1 MPNINIAEEQIVG
14 LSDKNIVLFVVDA
27 ENTSI
32 SFDTSIETLRT
43 NTGYSN
49 LSSIVTIPIGMSPP
63 STQEVYTATSVQVH
77 DFTDEEGGGG
87 IGIAEFTEP
96 AQFTSFSNQYLF
108 MQDEQ
113 NGLSGATTG
122 IVGCGD
128 YILGEEVEQSV
139 HRIYSRGKTSGVGDI
154 PTHSESTV
162 KYSYTSGYFGGSG
175 SNPLGGTGGHL
186 EIYGDSNSS
195 FPQGI
200 SLDGHQVVKIQFWFN
215 FDGYYPPDN
224 AVLFGKKNPSG
235 TTGGP
240 FFMDYDA
247 PTNKLRFNTSLGN
260 TGASFNK
267 SVSATLPSGITS
279 GWHHCQVER
288 SDDYIRIFMDG
299 VIKDQTAV
307 SNNNYW
313 YGGETNSFTI
323 GAEKGGGNPYKGYMS
338 DFQYIAANAG
348 PASSAAE
355 WTRILDGPSGGT
367 MANGATIS
375 MPNEIGTG
383 DVNFTKLLIPMHG
396 ISGCKNFVERGFNI
410 VTGRAAGWYTG
421 GPSGS
426 TTNDTGNRLTVS
438 NIGVTGAATGFS
450 ADYGFVYGFSGTGG
464 SGGITGA
471 GVGGTYGFTGSMAAH
486 AVSYIPF
493 DDVLGITTS
502 KIIAISNSQDD
513 FKIDIGLGVSGSTQ
527 AANNLN
533 WLFGVSG
540 GNSSDGMSGAGVS
553 GGASGA
559 YFDEFNFRLTPSTY
573 NVLSGQAA
581 AVEAGYDGTTS
592 IVDYNGTS
600 QIFRPNDVTLL
611 FRDVSVY
618 YQERSSSQQEVEGN
632 INAVTDFKQLS
643 DAGGKGNSRT
653 TIAKNSA
660 ENAMSYARR
669 QIDKSG
675 LTNLS
680 IGSSYTGKESGK

>member
-1 MPNINIAEEQIVG
+1 MPASNIAEEQIVG

-27 ENTSI
+27 KNTSI
-32 SFDTSIETLRT
+32 GFDKSIETLRT

-63 STQEVYTATSVQVH
+63 STLAVYTATAAQVH

-87 IGIAEFTEP
+87 IGTVAFQEP
-96 AQFTSFSNQYLF
+96 AQFTNFSNQYLF
-108 MQDEQ
+108 MQDAQ
-113 NGLSGATTG
+113 IGLNGATSG
-122 IVGCGD
+122 GVVGCGD
-128 YILGEEVEQSV
+128 YLLGEEVEQSV

-154 PTHSESTV
+154 PTHRESTV
-162 KYSYTSGYFGGSG
+162 KWAYTSGYFGGSG
-175 SNPLGGTGGHL
+175 SNSLGGTGGYL
-186 EIYGDSNSS
+186 EIYGDSNSP

-224 AVLFGKKNPSG
+224 AVLFGKKYPSG

-267 SVSATLPSGITS
+267 SVSATLPAGTTS

-288 SDDYIRIFMDG
+288 SNDYIRIFIDG
-299 VIKDQTAV
+299 IVKDQTAV
-307 SNNNYW
+307 SNNDYW

-323 GAEKGGGNPYKGYMS
+323 GAEKGGGNSYKGYMS
-338 DFQYIAANAG
+338 DFQYTAADTSLD
-348 PASSAAE
+348 ASE

-367 MANGATIS
+367 MASGASIS

-383 DVNFTKLLIPMHG
+383 DVKFTKLLIPMHG

-450 ADYGFVYGFSGTGG
+450 AGYGFVYGFSGTGG
-464 SGGITGA
+464 SGGFTGA

-486 AVSYIPF
+486 AVSYIPY
-493 DDVLGITTS
+493 DDILGITLS

-513 FKIDIGLGVSGSTQ
+513 FKTDIGLGVSGSTQ

-540 GNSSDGMSGAGVS
+540 GNSSDGASGAGVS

-559 YFDEFNFRLTPSTY
+559 YFSEFNFRLTPDTY
-573 NVLSGQAA
+573 NTLASQAA

-592 IVDYNGTS
+592 IVDYSGTS
-600 QIFRPNDVTLL
+600 QIFRPNDVTFL

-618 YQERSSSQQEVEGN
+618 FQERSSSQQEVEGN
-632 INAVTDFKQLS
+632 INAVTDFKQLTDS
-643 DAGGKGNSRT
+643 GGKGNSRT

-660 ENAMSYARR
+660 DNAISYARR
-669 QIDKSG
+669 QSDKSG
-675 LTNLS
+675 VTKTS
-680 IGSSYTGKESGK
+680 ASSSYTNGK